1 MTEAVLAVD
10 LTCNRIAEAVLDRDG
25 KILVRRTERLETYS
39 PEPAL
44 RQIGRIAGE
53 LAKIGRGYRLVAA
66 GIALDEIVGRD
77 GTLKSEV
84 ETWDKL
90 SLARRA
96 SQRLKM
102 PVAIETT
109 CRAAIL
115 GECWRG
121 FGRGKADVILLQVGQ
136 KIQAAIL
143 ASGKL
148 LRGAHDLAGGAG
160 WMAVSEADGFE
171 VRKFGGLEAFTSAAG
186 VVRAAK
192 NAIDAGFG
200 GAMAEYV
207 AEAFTAED
215 VAELARRG
223 DLAARQIFRRIGKT
237 LGLAV
242 ANLISLCDP
251 QVVVLGGE
259 LMAASDLFWD
269 ELANTAV
276 GRCQPLAS
284 RKVRLRIS
292 GLGADA
298 PLLGVGHLAWN
309 LLEKPEE
316 KVLEEKRNGTA
327 PGGFSHR
334 QTKSAKKFSLA
345 VAR

>member
-10 LTCNRIAEAVLDRDG
+10 LACNRISAAVLDRDG
-25 KILVRRTERLETYS
+25 KILVRRTERLETYE

-44 RQIGRIAGE
+44 KQIVRIAGE
-53 LAKIGRGYRLVAA
+53 LARTGRGYRLAVA
-66 GIALDEIVGRD
+66 GIAVDELVGRD
-77 GTLKSEV
+77 GNLKSEN
-84 ETWDKL
+84 ECWDKL
-90 SLARRA
+90 PLAKMA
-96 SQRLKM
+96 SQRLKLS
-102 PVAIETT
+102 VTVETA

-121 FGRGKADVILLQVGQ
+121 FGRGKTDVVLLQVGQ

-200 GAMAEYV
+200 GAMAEY
-207 AEAFTAED
+207 ESDAFTAED

-223 DLAARQIFRRIGKT
+223 DLAARQIFRRIGKS

-251 QVVVLGGE
+251 QVVILGGE
-259 LMAASDLFWD
+259 LMVASDLFWS
-269 ELANTAV
+269 ELTNTAV
-276 GRCQPLAS
+276 GRCHPLAS

-292 GLGADA
+292 GLGPDA
-298 PLLGVGHLAWN
+298 PLLGAGHLAWSVQDS
-309 LLEKPEE
+309 PEA
-316 KVLEEKRNGTA
+316 KKNGA
-327 PGGFSHR
+327 KANGFSHR
-334 QTKSAKKFSLA
+334 QGRATKKLSLA
-345 VAR
+345 AVGNSH